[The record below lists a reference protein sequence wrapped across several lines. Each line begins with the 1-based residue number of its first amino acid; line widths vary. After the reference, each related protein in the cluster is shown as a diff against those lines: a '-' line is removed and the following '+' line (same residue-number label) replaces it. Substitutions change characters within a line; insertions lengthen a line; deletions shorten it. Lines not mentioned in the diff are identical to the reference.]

1 MKKKTV
7 LYKFMKSW
15 FGKLVIFWF
24 NPKIE
29 GKENMKVDGP
39 VIIASNHLHAF
50 DPYWPVISS
59 NRMIHYMAKKEC
71 FDNIWI
77 RWFVKG
83 MGCISVDRKNKND
96 EAINKSIEILK
107 NDGAV
112 GIFPEGTRNRTN
124 EILKPF
130 KFGAVSLASKTGATI
145 IPVGISGKYKFRS
158 KNLVVRYGKP
168 FKVDNISLEE
178 ANEKLMEEIKKLI
191 LGE

>member
-1 MKKKTV
+1 MEKKSL
-7 LYKFMKSW
+7 LYKFMRNC
-15 FGKLVIFWF
+15 FGKLVVFWF

-29 GKENMKVDGP
+29 GKIEVEGP

-50 DPYWPVISS
+50 DPYWPVLSS

-83 MGCISVDRKNKND
+83 MGCISVDRKKKNE

-107 NDGAV
+107 AGGAI

-130 KFGAVSLASKTGATI
+130 KFGAVSLASKTDAYI
-145 IPVGISGKYKFRS
+145 VPIGISGKYKFRS

-168 FKVDNISLEE
+168 FKVNDMTLEE
-178 ANEKLMEEIKKLI
+178 ANLKLESEIKKLI

>member
-1 MKKKTV
+1 MEKKSL
-7 LYKFMKSW
+7 LYKFMRNY

-29 GKENMKVDGP
+29 GKIEVEGP
-39 VIIASNHLHAF
+39 VIMASNHLHAF

-59 NRMIHYMAKKEC
+59 DRMIHYMAKKEC

-77 RWFVKG
+77 RWFVKS
-83 MGCISVDRKNKND
+83 MGCISVDRKNKNE

-107 NDGAV
+107 AGGAL

-130 KFGAVSLASKTGATI
+130 KFGAVSLASKTDAYI
-145 IPVGISGKYKFRS
+145 VPIGISGKYKFRS
-158 KNLVVRYGKP
+158 KNLVVRYGEP
-168 FKVDNISLEE
+168 FKVNNMTLEE
-178 ANEKLMEEIKKLI
+178 ANAKLESEIKKLI

>member
-1 MKKKTV
+1 MEKKSL
-7 LYKFMKSW
+7 LYKFMRNC

-29 GKENMKVDGP
+29 GKIEVEGP

-50 DPYWPVISS
+50 DPYWPVLSS

-77 RWFVKG
+77 RWFVKS
-83 MGCISVDRKNKND
+83 MGCISVDRKNKNE

-107 NDGAV
+107 AGGAL

-130 KFGAVSLASKTGATI
+130 KFGAVSLASKTDAYI
-145 IPVGISGKYKFRS
+145 VPIGISGKYKFRS

-168 FKVDNISLEE
+168 FKVNNMTLEE
-178 ANEKLMEEIKKLI
+178 ANAKLESEIKKLI

>member
-1 MKKKTV
+1 MEKKTV
-7 LYKFMKSW
+7 LYRFMKNW
-15 FGKLVIFWF
+15 FGKLVVLWF

-29 GKENMKVDGP
+29 GKIEVEGP

-71 FDNIWI
+71 FDSIWI

-83 MGCISVDRKNKND
+83 MGCISVDRKNKNN
-96 EAINKSIEILK
+96 EAINKSLELL
-107 NDGAV
+107 NNGGAL

-130 KFGAVSLASKTGATI
+130 KFGAVSLASKTGAYI
-145 IPVGISGKYKFRS
+145 VPVGISGKYKFRS
-158 KNLVVRYGKP
+158 KNLVIRYGEP
-168 FKVDNISLEE
+168 FKVDNMDLES
-178 ANEKLMEEIKKLI
+178 ANKRLEDEIKKLI